1 MRTLLLFVVAV
12 AAAQPAGACLVLE
25 HARLVDGTG
34 RPPVEDARI
43 VIEGERI
50 TAVGP
55 AASLEV
61 PAGAEHVDL
70 SGRTILPGLVDAH
83 FHIDNSPPDTKLA
96 LRQLANGVT
105 AFRDPGQWDEYFA
118 DLRATIAADGLRGP
132 RIHTA
137 GPHIDGPG
145 PAYPRDS
152 VVARDADEARQFA
165 ERAVAQ
171 GATAIKIYFRLP
183 LASAKAVID
192 VCRQRHVTSTA
203 HLEILEAAELFSYGL
218 DGIEHI
224 TSLGPSLLPQIE
236 RERYRQAVLADNA
249 ARGPGRYAAFA
260 SLDLDGADAR
270 ALWAVIGSK
279 RPFIDATLAVFEQR
293 PGVSTSEKDTA
304 ELIATRANGFKK
316 MLATT
321 RRALDAGGRIVMGG
335 HSGVPF
341 AGRGEAPW
349 REMELLVDAGL
360 TPMQAIVAA
369 TANGADF
376 LGRSRDLGTIEPG
389 KLADLIV
396 LTGNPLARI
405 AEIRTVER
413 VLAGGAWVDVERYR
427 KD

>member
-1 MRTLLLFVVAV
+1 MRSLLLVLLAVV
-12 AAAQPAGACLVLE
+12 AAQPATRVLVLE
-25 HARLVDGTG
+25 HARLIDGTG
-34 RPPVEDARI
+34 RPPIDDARI
-43 VIEGERI
+43 VVEGERI
-50 TAVGP
+50 TAVGAT
-55 AASLEV
+55 AAVPV
-61 PAGAEHVDL
+61 PAGAERVDL

-105 AFRDPGQWDEYFA
+105 AFRDPGQWDESFA
-118 DLRATIAADGLRGP
+118 GLRATIAADGLRGP

-137 GPHIDGPG
+137 GPHIDGLG

-192 VCRQRHVTSTA
+192 VCRQRHVVSTA

-224 TSLGPSLLPQIE
+224 TSLGPSLLPQVE

-260 SLDLDGADAR
+260 GLDLDSADAR
-270 ALWAVIGSK
+270 ALWAVIGKK

-293 PGVSTSEKDTA
+293 PGVSTSVKDSA

-321 RRALDAGGRIVMGG
+321 RRAFDAGARIVMGG

-376 LGRSRDLGTIEPG
+376 LGRSRDLGTVEPG

-413 VLAGGAWVDVERYR
+413 VLAGGAWVDVKRYR

>member
-1 MRTLLLFVVAV
+1 MRTYAPF
-12 AAAQPAGACLVLE
+12 LVCP
-25 HARLVDGTG
+25 RRRPTG
-34 RPPVEDARI
+34 RPRARRSNTH
-43 VIEGERI
+43 GLW
-50 TAVGP
+50 TAPAGRRSTTPASSSRANASPPLVRQRPCQSRRRGARRPVGP
-55 AASLEV
+55 DN
-61 PAGAEHVDL
+61 PARPG
-70 SGRTILPGLVDAH
+70 GRALPYRQ
-83 FHIDNSPPDTKLA
+83 LA
-96 LRQLANGVT
+96 TGHKTRARQLANGVT

-203 HLEILEAAELFSYGL
+203 HLEILEAAELFLYGL

-260 SLDLDGADAR
+260 GLDLDSADAR

-335 HSGVPF
+335 HSSVPF

-413 VLAGGAWVDVERYR
+413 VLAGGAWVDVEKYR

>member
-1 MRTLLLFVVAV
+1 M
-12 AAAQPAGACLVLE
+12 LE

-34 RPPVEDARI
+34 RPPIDDARI

-50 TAVGP
+50 SAVGP
-55 AASLEV
+55 AASV
-61 PAGAEHVDL
+61 PAPAGAERVDL
-70 SGRTILPGLVDAH
+70 SGRTVLPGLVDAH
-83 FHIDNSPPDTKLA
+83 FHLDNSPPDPKLA

-105 AFRDPGQWDEYFA
+105 SFRDPGQWDEYYA
-118 DLRATIAADGLRGP
+118 GLRATIAADGLRGP

-137 GPHIDGPG
+137 GPHIDGEG

-152 VVARDADEARQFA
+152 VVARDATEARQFA
-165 ERAVAQ
+165 ERAIAQ

-183 LASAKAVID
+183 LGSAKAVID
-192 VCRQRHVTSTA
+192 VCRERRVISTA
-203 HLEILEAAELFSYGL
+203 HLELLEAAELFTYGL

-224 TSLGPSLLPQIE
+224 TSLGPSLLPQLE
-236 RERYRQAVLADNA
+236 RERYRQAVLAENA

-260 SLDLDGADAR
+260 GLDLDSGDAR
-270 ALWAVIGSK
+270 ALWAVIGQR
-279 RPFIDATLAVFEQR
+279 RPFIDATLAVFERR
-293 PGVSTSEKDTA
+293 PAVPADPKDTP
-304 ELIATRANGFKK
+304 ELIATRARGFQK

-321 RRALDAGGRIVMGG
+321 RRAFEAGGRVVMGG
-335 HSGVPF
+335 HSSVPF

-360 TPMQAIVAA
+360 TPMQAIEAA
-369 TANGADF
+369 TASGAAF
-376 LGRSRDLGTIEPG
+376 LGRARDLGTVEPG

-396 LTGNPLARI
+396 LTGNPVSQI

-413 VLAGGAWVDVERYR
+413 VLAGGAWVDVGKYR

>member
-1 MRTLLLFVVAV
+1 MRSVFLLFLAI
-12 AAAQPAGACLVLE
+12 AAAQPAGRVLVLE

-34 RPPVEDARI
+34 RPPIDDARI

-50 TAVGP
+50 SAVGP
-55 AASLEV
+55 AASV
-61 PAGAEHVDL
+61 PAPAGAERVDL
-70 SGRTILPGLVDAH
+70 SGRTVLPGLVDAH
-83 FHIDNSPPDTKLA
+83 FHLDNSPPDPKLA

-105 AFRDPGQWDEYFA
+105 SFRDPGQWDEYYA
-118 DLRATIAADGLRGP
+118 GLRATIAADGLRGP

-137 GPHIDGPG
+137 GPHIDGEG

-152 VVARDADEARQFA
+152 VVARDATEARQFA
-165 ERAVAQ
+165 ERAIAQ

-183 LASAKAVID
+183 LGSAKAVID
-192 VCRQRHVTSTA
+192 VCRERRVISTA
-203 HLEILEAAELFSYGL
+203 HLELLEAAELFTYGL

-224 TSLGPSLLPQIE
+224 TSLGPSLLPQLE
-236 RERYRQAVLADNA
+236 RERYRQAVLAENA

-260 SLDLDGADAR
+260 GLDLDSGDAR
-270 ALWAVIGSK
+270 ALWAVIGQR
-279 RPFIDATLAVFEQR
+279 RPFIDATLAVFERR
-293 PGVSTSEKDTA
+293 PAVPADPKDTP
-304 ELIATRANGFKK
+304 ELIATRARGFQK

-321 RRALDAGGRIVMGG
+321 RRAFEAGGRVVMGG
-335 HSGVPF
+335 HSSVPF

-360 TPMQAIVAA
+360 TPMQAIEAA
-369 TANGADF
+369 TASGAAF
-376 LGRSRDLGTIEPG
+376 LGRARDLGTVEPG

-396 LTGNPLARI
+396 LTGNPVSQI

-413 VLAGGAWVDVERYR
+413 VLAGGAWVDVGKYR

>member
-1 MRTLLLFVVAV
+1 MRTLLIFGVALV
-12 AAAQPAGACLVLE
+12 AAQPVTRVLVLE
-25 HARLVDGTG
+25 HARLIDGTG
-34 RPPVEDARI
+34 RPPIEDARV

-50 TAVGP
+50 TAVGTATTLP
-55 AASLEV
+55 V
-61 PAGAEHVDL
+61 PAGAERVNL

-83 FHIDNSPPDTKLA
+83 FHLDNSPPDSKLA

-105 AFRDPGQWDEYFA
+105 TFRDPGQWDEHYA
-118 DLRATIAADGLRGP
+118 GLRATIAADGLRGP

-165 ERAVAQ
+165 ERAVTQ

-183 LASAKAVID
+183 LAGAKAVID
-192 VCRQRHVTSTA
+192 VCRQRHVISTA
-203 HLEILEAAELFSYGL
+203 HLEILEATELFSYGL

-249 ARGPGRYAAFA
+249 ARSFGRYSAFD
-260 SLDLDGADAR
+260 SIDLDGADAQ

-279 RPFIDATLAVFEQR
+279 RPFIDPTLAVFERR
-293 PGVSTSEKDTA
+293 PGVASSDKDTA
-304 ELIATRANGFKK
+304 ELIATRARGFKK

-341 AGRGEAPW
+341 AGRGEAAW

-369 TANGADF
+369 TATGADF
-376 LGRSRDLGTIEPG
+376 LGRSRDLGTVEPG
-389 KLADLIV
+389 KFADLVV
-396 LTGNPLARI
+396 LRGDPLARI
-405 AEIRTVER
+405 VEIRTVER

>member
-1 MRTLLLFVVAV
+1 MRTLLLFVLAV
-12 AAAQPAGACLVLE
+12 VAAQPAGRVLVLD

-50 TAVGP
+50 TAVG
-55 AASLEV
+55 AAADVPV
-61 PAGAEHVDL
+61 PAGAERVNL
-70 SGRTILPGLVDAH
+70 TGRTILPGLVDAH
-83 FHIDNSPPDTKLA
+83 FHLDNSPPDSKLA

-105 AFRDPGQWDEYFA
+105 AFRDPGQWDEYYA
-118 DLRATIAADGLRGP
+118 GLRAAIVADGLRGP

-137 GPHIDGPG
+137 GPHIDGTG
-145 PAYPRDS
+145 PAYPRDA

-165 ERAVAQ
+165 ERAIAQ
-171 GATAIKIYFRLP
+171 GASAIKIYFRLP
-183 LASAKAVID
+183 MASAKAVID
-192 VCRQRHVTSTA
+192 VCRQRRVISTA
-203 HLEILEAAELFSYGL
+203 HLEILEAGELFSYGL
-218 DGIEHI
+218 DGVEHI
-224 TSLGPSLLPQIE
+224 TSLGSSLLPQIE

-249 ARGPGRYAAFA
+249 ARSSGRYAAFA
-260 SLDLDGADAR
+260 GIDLEGADAQ

-279 RPFIDATLAVFEQR
+279 RPFIDATLAVFERR
-293 PGVSTSEKDTA
+293 PGVASSDKDTA

-321 RRALDAGGRIVMGG
+321 RRAFDAGGRIVMGG

-369 TANGADF
+369 TATGADF
-376 LGRSRDLGTIEPG
+376 LGRSQDLGTVEPG
-389 KLADLIV
+389 KLADLVV
-396 LTGNPLARI
+396 LTGDPLARI